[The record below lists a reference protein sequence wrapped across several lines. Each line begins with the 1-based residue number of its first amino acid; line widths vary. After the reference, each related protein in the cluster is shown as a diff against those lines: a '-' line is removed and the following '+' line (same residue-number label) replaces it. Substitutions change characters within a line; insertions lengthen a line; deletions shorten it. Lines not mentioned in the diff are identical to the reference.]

1 MGTLR
6 AVAHKGGTEHRLP
19 ATGALMSDDTTG
31 PAASDESGQPDY
43 QAKYNGLMR
52 AFSKRTSEFSEQEQ
66 AWATERE
73 TLAAQAAKVA
83 EYEQR
88 DAAANAEAQ
97 ELAEFERLQE
107 KFEKEPPPPQQPNEQ
122 NHIAWQPRYPLKDA
136 EEASDIVGFPT

>member
-1 MGTLR
+1 
-6 AVAHKGGTEHRLP
+6 
-19 ATGALMSDDTTG
+19 MSDDTTG

-83 EYEQR
+83 EYEAR
-88 DAAANAEAQ
+88 EAADRAEAE
-97 ELAEFERLQE
+97 ELENARELVA
-107 KFEKEPPPPQQPNEQ
+107 KYEKEPPPPQQPNAS
-122 NHIAWQPRYPLKDA
+122 NHLTDNPWQDKYPLKDA
-136 EEASDIVGFPT
+136 DDAPRGAGWPT

>member
-1 MGTLR
+1 
-6 AVAHKGGTEHRLP
+6 
-19 ATGALMSDDTTG
+19 MSDDTTG

-73 TLAAQAAKVA
+73 TLAAQAAKGA
-83 EYEQR
+83 EYEAR
-88 DAAANAEAQ
+88 EAADRAEAE
-97 ELAEFERLQE
+97 ELENARELVA
-107 KFEKEPPPPQQPNEQ
+107 KYEKEPPPPQQPNEQ
-122 NHIAWQPRYPLKDA
+122 NHIAWSPRYPLKDA